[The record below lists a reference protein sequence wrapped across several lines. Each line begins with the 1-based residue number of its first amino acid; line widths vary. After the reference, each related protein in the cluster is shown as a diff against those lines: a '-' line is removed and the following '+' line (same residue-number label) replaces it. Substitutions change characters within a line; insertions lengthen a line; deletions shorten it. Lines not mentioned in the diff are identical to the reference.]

1 MSLFPLPAVLFLC
14 FLVVLLIVLAILYFT
29 VLKKDLCLHMEGS
42 GDVEEGEDVIETG
55 TVDTSAEDGKVLP
68 AGRSTPTSVAVDG
81 TDGAK
86 DGEGGEN
93 GENEGGVPTV
103 ETSPEGPPAELS
115 TEDHL
120 TEPSLEDAPPELNL
134 NSPANA
140 TLPGTPSDRMTLA
153 PPAPSVA
160 GVGDSVSTAG
170 DPVDFIESEE
180 PESLCIAG
188 KILIQFTYMPAA
200 NKINL
205 TVIRASDI
213 PPVERG
219 GADNI
224 QVHLCVLP
232 MRKQRYRTKA
242 VPASKGVI
250 NMTFSFIHMT
260 PDLVERCA
268 IRLRVYSTQRF
279 SKRLIGEVKVS
290 LAQIDLTS
298 PLADEQIWKNLS
310 PKGLVDDTVGPSYN
324 LSELSSAASFGDV
337 TSEPELLVNL
347 HYVDLVGRLT
357 VEVIRAANLK
367 KNNMLLAPDTFV
379 KIKVVSGKGKKIGK
393 SKTSLRNQSSDP
405 EFNET
410 FVYPMSPEDLKQAT
424 MMFTV
429 FAVGRRR
436 RKKRTIIGWFA
447 FGLNTSGTCEA
458 NHWKEMIQNPDCDV
472 CHWQALQTAG

>member
-1 MSLFPLPAVLFLC
+1 MSLFPVLAILSIC
-14 FLVVLLIVLAILYFT
+14 LLLVLVIVLVILYFT
-29 VLKKDLCLHMEGS
+29 VFKKNLCCPTK
-42 GDVEEGEDVIETG
+42 EEGEPIVNPPQDG
-55 TVDTSAEDGKVLP
+55 TQTNP
-68 AGRSTPTSVAVDG
+68 AGPDQPQISVDG
-81 TDGAK
+81 TDGAT
-86 DGEGGEN
+86 GGGGGGN
-93 GENEGGVPTV
+93 GGGLPPVVGGGVDPQ
-103 ETSPEGPPAELS
+103 PGS
-115 TEDHL
+115 TTITAL
-120 TEPSLEDAPPELNL
+120 V
-134 NSPANA
+134 NA

-160 GVGDSVSTAG
+160 GAGDSVSTAG
-170 DPVDFIESEE
+170 DPVGFDPEE
-180 PESLCIAG
+180 AEPLCVAG

-219 GADNI
+219 GADYI

-260 PDLVERCA
+260 PDLVEKCA

-310 PKGLVDDTVGPSYN
+310 PKGLVNDVPDPSYN

-337 TSEPELLVNL
+337 TSVPELLVSL

-357 VEVIRAANLK
+357 VEVIRAANLNI
-367 KNNMLLAPDTFV
+367 KNNPVLPDTFV
-379 KIKVVSGKGKKIGK
+379 KIKVVSGEGKKIGK

-447 FGLNTSGTCEA
+447 FGLNTSGTCET